1 MTYGPQSAGLALHGY
16 CNVCVDYI
24 CIYLCNVYCS
34 DPLYLS
40 FNRISPV
47 SQTTV
52 QCAASDL
59 GLLRH
64 RKPRWPSGW
73 SGDPSLLGERVPQVV
88 SSSPGRGIQQMTIF
102 IENVFRGHS
111 ILILWSCFLIQT
123 AIPCQLINV
132 TGCPK
137 TEEKWQIASQTKNC
151 SLKGCTEVKLYHC
164 VPTETGQL
172 VEVCT
177 SPINLQGVCPYY
189 DTVGKRLQMSS
200 VSCKSNNTLQN
211 CSTRYP
217 STHVYKYKVC
227 FPNTGDVSSA
237 TSGIHCKRKIPMY
250 ATLIIVCFSVSSYH
264 KL

>member
-1 MTYGPQSAGLALHGY
+1 MNDFH
-16 CNVCVDYI
+16 
-24 CIYLCNVYCS
+24 
-34 DPLYLS
+34 
-40 FNRISPV
+40 
-47 SQTTV
+47 
-52 QCAASDL
+52 
-59 GLLRH
+59 
-64 RKPRWPSGW
+64 W
-73 SGDPSLLGERVPQVV
+73 E
-88 SSSPGRGIQQMTIF
+88 IQQMTIF

-123 AIPCQLINV
+123 AIPCQVINV

-151 SLKGCTEVKLYHC
+151 SLKGCTEVELYHC

-177 SPINLQGVCPYY
+177 SPIHLQGVCPFY

-211 CSTRYP
+211 CSTRYL

-227 FPNTGDVSSA
+227 FPYTGDVSSA
-237 TSGIHCKRKIPMY
+237 TSRIHCKREIPIYY
-250 ATLIIVCFSVSSYH
+250 ATLIIVCFSVSSYQ

>member
-1 MTYGPQSAGLALHGY
+1 MNDIHL
-16 CNVCVDYI
+16 
-24 CIYLCNVYCS
+24 
-34 DPLYLS
+34 
-40 FNRISPV
+40 
-47 SQTTV
+47 
-52 QCAASDL
+52 
-59 GLLRH
+59 
-64 RKPRWPSGW
+64 
-73 SGDPSLLGERVPQVV
+73 E
-88 SSSPGRGIQQMTIF
+88 IQQMTIF